1 MGWKRKAGFGV
12 LAVLALGAAGFFTL
26 APGIVENGLNATLPG
41 APEPSDRALALHKTL
56 VIGDWHSDAL
66 LWDRDL
72 TKRSSRGHVDL
83 PRLREGNVALQVFT
97 TVTKSPSGLNYE
109 HNSAEAA
116 DDITLLFLAQAR
128 PPRTWTN
135 LTERALHQA
144 AQLQAISNNAPDQLR
159 IIRTRSQ
166 LAQLLADRSA
176 GAPVVGGLL
185 GAEGG
190 HALAGKMENYDRLY
204 EAGFR
209 LIGLTHFFDNELG
222 GSLHGETGTEG
233 AGLTDFGREVVARL
247 IADHI
252 VIDLAHASPAMA
264 REVLATPGARPIVS
278 HTGVH
283 GHCRTQRNFTDD
295 ILKEVAAKGGV
306 VGIGFWDEV
315 NCANT
320 VAAIGDSILAAIA
333 LVGDDHVSLG
343 SDFDG
348 AVTTPI
354 DSSQLASLTQVLI
367 DKGLSEA
374 SISKVMGGNMMR
386 YLAEVLPEDSKS

>member
-1 MGWKRKAGFGV
+1 MGWKRKLVIGLAG
-12 LAVLALGAAGFFTL
+12 VLALGAAGVFTL
-26 APGIVENGLNATLPG
+26 APGIVENGQNGTLPG
-41 APEPSDRALALHKTL
+41 APQPSERALALHKTL

-72 TKRSSRGHVDL
+72 RQRSTRGHVDL

-109 HNSAEAA
+109 QNSAEAA

-128 PPRTWTN
+128 PPRTWFD

-144 AQLQAISNNAPDQLR
+144 AQLTATADAAPDELR
-159 IIRTRSQ
+159 IIRSKAD
-166 LAQLLADRSA
+166 LSGLLADRAA
-176 GAPVVGGLL
+176 GAAVVGGLL

-190 HALAGKMENYDRLY
+190 HAFAGRIENYERMRD
-204 EAGFR
+204 AGFR

-222 GSLHGETGTEG
+222 GSLHGEAGTEG
-233 AGLTDFGREVVARL
+233 TGLSDFGREVVARM
-247 IADHI
+247 ISDHM

-295 ILKEVAAKGGV
+295 ILRDVAAKGGL

-320 VAAIGDSILAAIA
+320 VAAIADSILAAIA
-333 LVGDDHVSLG
+333 LVGEDHVSLG

-348 AVTTPI
+348 AVTTPL
-354 DSSQLASLTQVLI
+354 DASQLASLTHVLI
-367 DKGLSEA
+367 DKGLSDS
-374 SISKVMGGNMMR
+374 SIAKIMGGNMMR
-386 YLAEVLPEDSKS
+386 YLGDVLP

>member
-1 MGWKRKAGFGV
+1 MGWKRKLAIGLAG
-12 LAVLALGAAGFFTL
+12 VLALGAAGVFTL
-26 APGIVENGLNATLPG
+26 APGIVENGQNGTLPG
-41 APEPSDRALALHKTL
+41 APQPSERALDLHKTL

-72 TKRSSRGHVDL
+72 RQRSTRGHVDL

-109 HNSAEAA
+109 QNSAEAA

-128 PPRTWTN
+128 PPRTWFD

-144 AQLQAISNNAPDQLR
+144 AQLTATANAAPDELR
-159 IIRTRSQ
+159 IIRSKAD
-166 LAQLLADRSA
+166 LAGLLAERAA
-176 GAPVVGGLL
+176 GAAAVGGLL

-190 HALAGKMENYDRLY
+190 HAFAGRIENYERMRD
-204 EAGFR
+204 AGFR

-222 GSLHGETGTEG
+222 GSLHGEAGTEG
-233 AGLTDFGREVVARL
+233 TGLSDFGREVVARM
-247 IADHI
+247 ISDHM

-295 ILKEVAAKGGV
+295 ILRDVAAKGGL

-320 VAAIGDSILAAIA
+320 VAAIADSILAAIA
-333 LVGDDHVSLG
+333 LVGEDHVSLG

-348 AVTTPI
+348 AVTTPL
-354 DSSQLASLTQVLI
+354 DASQLASLTHVLI
-367 DKGLSEA
+367 DKGLSDA
-374 SISKVMGGNMMR
+374 TIAKVMGGNMMR
-386 YLAEVLPEDSKS
+386 YLAEVLP

>member
-1 MGWKRKAGFGV
+1 MGWKRKLVIGLAG
-12 LAVLALGAAGFFTL
+12 VLALGAAGVFTL
-26 APGIVENGLNATLPG
+26 APGIVENGQNGTLPG
-41 APEPSDRALALHKTL
+41 APQPSERALALHKTL

-72 TKRSSRGHVDL
+72 RQRSTRGHVDL

-109 HNSAEAA
+109 QNSAEAA

-128 PPRTWTN
+128 PPRTWFD

-144 AQLQAISNNAPDQLR
+144 DQLTATADAAPDELR
-159 IIRTRSQ
+159 IIRSKADLSR
-166 LAQLLADRSA
+166 LLAERAA
-176 GAPVVGGLL
+176 GATVVGGLL

-190 HALAGKMENYDRLY
+190 HAFAGRIENYERMRD
-204 EAGFR
+204 AGFR

-222 GSLHGETGTEG
+222 GSLHGEAGTEG
-233 AGLTDFGREVVARL
+233 TGLSDFGREVVARM
-247 IADHI
+247 IADRM

-295 ILKEVAAKGGV
+295 ILRDVAAKGGL

-320 VAAIGDSILAAIA
+320 VAAIADSILAAIA
-333 LVGDDHVSLG
+333 LVGEDHVSLG

-348 AVTTPI
+348 AVTTPL
-354 DSSQLASLTQVLI
+354 DASQLASLTHVLI
-367 DKGLSEA
+367 DKGLSDA
-374 SISKVMGGNMMR
+374 TIAKVMGGNMMR
-386 YLAEVLPEDSKS
+386 YLAEVLP

>member
-1 MGWKRKAGFGV
+1 MGWKRKLVIGLAG
-12 LAVLALGAAGFFTL
+12 VLALGAAGVFSI
-26 APGIVENGLNATLPG
+26 APGIVENGQNGTLPG
-41 APEPSDRALALHKTL
+41 APQPSERALALHKTL

-72 TKRSSRGHVDL
+72 RQRSTRGHVDL

-109 HNSAEAA
+109 QNSAEAA

-128 PPRTWTN
+128 PPRTWFD

-144 AQLQAISNNAPDQLR
+144 AQLTATANAAPDELR
-159 IIRTRSQ
+159 IIRSKAD
-166 LAQLLADRSA
+166 LAGLLADRAA
-176 GAPVVGGLL
+176 GATVVGGLL

-190 HALAGKMENYDRLY
+190 HAFAGRIENYDRMRD
-204 EAGFR
+204 AGFR

-222 GSLHGETGTEG
+222 GSLHGEAGTE
-233 AGLTDFGREVVARL
+233 ATGLSDFGREVVGRM
-247 IADHI
+247 ISDHM

-295 ILKEVAAKGGV
+295 ILRDVAAKGGL

-320 VAAIGDSILAAIA
+320 VAAIADSILAAIA
-333 LVGDDHVSLG
+333 LVGEDHVSLG

-348 AVTTPI
+348 AVTTPL
-354 DSSQLASLTQVLI
+354 DASQLASLTHVLI
-367 DKGLSEA
+367 DKGLSDA
-374 SISKVMGGNMMR
+374 TIAKVMGGNMMR
-386 YLAEVLPEDSKS
+386 YLGDVLP